1 VSSNPV
7 VEPAVLA
14 HEIYGAQFP
23 SLNRYVD
30 ILRSRGVEWGLL
42 GPREADRLWDRHIL
56 NSAAL
61 SWMIATARTVADV
74 GSGAGL
80 PGIPLALLRPDLH
93 LTLIEP
99 LLRRS
104 TFLTQTVDEL
114 GIGARVRVIR
124 SRAEDH
130 HQTYDV
136 VVARA
141 LAPLNRLIDWCNP
154 LRSPDGV
161 ILALKG
167 RSAADE
173 VVAAEPEL
181 SATHLNAEVVKA
193 RAHPD
198 LEAATVVRLTP
209 QRTRER

>member
-1 VSSNPV
+1 VISNHV
-7 VEPAVLA
+7 TQPADLA
-14 HEIYGAQFP
+14 RELYGAQFP
-23 SLNRYVD
+23 LLNRYVD
-30 ILRSRGVEWGLL
+30 ILTSTGVTWGLL
-42 GPREADRLWDRHIL
+42 GPREADRMWDRHIL

-61 SWMIATARTVADV
+61 SGLIAAESAVADV

-80 PGIPLALLRPDLH
+80 PGIPLAVLRPDLRI
-93 LTLIEP
+93 TLIEP

-104 TFLTQTVDEL
+104 IFLTQTVESLQLAD
-114 GIGARVRVIR
+114 RVEVVR

-141 LAPLNRLIDWCNP
+141 LAPLARLIGWCNP
-154 LRSPDGV
+154 LRAPGGV

-167 RSAADE
+167 SSAADE
-173 VVAAEPEL
+173 VTSAKRELEAAE
-181 SATHLNAEVVKA
+181 LNAEVVKA

-198 LEAATVVRLTP
+198 VQPATVVRLSA
-209 QRTRER
+209 RH

>member
-1 VSSNPV
+1 VSSNFV

-14 HEIYGAQFP
+14 RQLYGAQFP

-30 ILRSRGVEWGLL
+30 ILRSTGVAWGLL

-56 NSAAL
+56 NCAAL
-61 SWMIATARTVADV
+61 NELIAADQTVADV

-80 PGIPLALLRPDLH
+80 PGIPLALLRPDLQ

-104 TFLTQTVDEL
+104 TFLTQTVEEL
-114 GIGARVRVIR
+114 GLGARVQVIR

-141 LAPLNRLIDWCNP
+141 LAPLDRLIGWCNP
-154 LRSPDGV
+154 LRSRGGI

-173 VVAAEPEL
+173 VMAAGTEL
-181 SATHLNAEVVKA
+181 SAEHLNAEVVKA
-193 RAHPD
+193 RAHPAA
-198 LEAATVVRLTP
+198 EPATVVRLSS
-209 QRTRER
+209 RH

>member
-7 VEPAVLA
+7 VEPATLA
-14 HEIYGAQFP
+14 RELYDAQFP

-30 ILRSRGVEWGLL
+30 ILRSAGVEWGLL

-61 SWMIATARTVADV
+61 NGMIAPGRTVADV

-80 PGIPLALLRPDLH
+80 PGIPLALLRPDLQ

-104 TFLTQTVDEL
+104 TFLTQTVDAL
-114 GIGARVRVIR
+114 GIGARVQVIR

-141 LAPLNRLIDWCNP
+141 LAPLGRLIGWCNP
-154 LRSPDGV
+154 LRAPDGV

-167 RSAADE
+167 SSAADE
-173 VVAAEPEL
+173 VVAAGAEL
-181 SATHLNAEVVKA
+181 SAAHLNAEVVKA
-193 RAHPD
+193 WAHPD
-198 LEAATVVRLTP
+198 AEPATVVRLS
-209 QRTRER
+209 ERR

>member
-1 VSSNPV
+1 MISNRLTQ
-7 VEPAVLA
+7 PADVA
-14 HEIYGAQFP
+14 HELYGAQFP
-23 SLNRYVD
+23 LLNRYVD
-30 ILRSRGVEWGLL
+30 ILGSTGVTWGLL

-61 SWMIATARTVADV
+61 SGLIRPGSAVADV

-80 PGIPLALLRPDLH
+80 PGIPLAILRPDLRI
-93 LTLIEP
+93 TLLEP

-104 TFLTQTVDEL
+104 TFLTQTVEEL
-114 GIGARVRVIR
+114 QIVDRVEVVR

-141 LAPLNRLIDWCNP
+141 LAPLDRLIGWCNP
-154 LRSPDGV
+154 LRAPGGV

-167 RSAADE
+167 TSAADE
-173 VVAAEPEL
+173 LAAAKYEL
-181 SATHLNAEVVKA
+181 EAAQLDAEVLTV

-198 LEAATVVRLTP
+198 AEPATVVRLSA
-209 QRTRER
+209 RH

>member
-1 VSSNPV
+1 MISNHV
-7 VEPAVLA
+7 TQPADLA
-14 HEIYGAQFP
+14 RELYGAQFP
-23 SLNRYVD
+23 LLNRYVD
-30 ILRSRGVEWGLL
+30 ILTSTGVTWGLL
-42 GPREADRLWDRHIL
+42 GPREADRMWDRHIL

-61 SWMIATARTVADV
+61 SGLIAAESAVADV

-80 PGIPLALLRPDLH
+80 PGIPLAVLRPDLRI
-93 LTLIEP
+93 TLIEP

-104 TFLTQTVDEL
+104 VFLTQTVESLQLED
-114 GIGARVRVIR
+114 RVEVVR

-141 LAPLNRLIDWCNP
+141 LAPLARLIGWCNP
-154 LRSPDGV
+154 LRAPGGV

-167 RSAADE
+167 SSAADE
-173 VVAAEPEL
+173 VKSAKRELEAAEL
-181 SATHLNAEVVKA
+181 DAEVVKA

-198 LEAATVVRLTP
+198 VQPATVVRLSA
-209 QRTRER
+209 RH

>member
-1 VSSNPV
+1 VSSNPL
-7 VEPAVLA
+7 VEPATLA
-14 HEIYGAQFP
+14 RELYDAQFP

-30 ILRSRGVEWGLL
+30 ILRSTGVEWGLL

-61 SWMIATARTVADV
+61 NGMIAPARTVADV

-80 PGIPLALLRPDLH
+80 PGIPLALLRPDLQ

-104 TFLTQTVDEL
+104 TFLTQTVDTL
-114 GIGARVRVIR
+114 GIGARVQVIR

-141 LAPLNRLIDWCNP
+141 LAPLDRLIGWCNP
-154 LRSPDGV
+154 LRAPDGV

-167 RSAADE
+167 GSAADE
-173 VVAAEPEL
+173 VVAAGAEL
-181 SATHLNAEVVKA
+181 SAAHLNAKVVKA
-193 RAHPD
+193 WAHPD
-198 LEAATVVRLTP
+198 AEPATVVRLS
-209 QRTRER
+209 QRR

>member
-1 VSSNPV
+1 VISNHV
-7 VEPAVLA
+7 TQPADVAREL
-14 HEIYGAQFP
+14 YGAQFP
-23 SLNRYVD
+23 LLNRYVD
-30 ILRSRGVEWGLL
+30 IVGSTGVAWGLL
-42 GPREADRLWDRHIL
+42 GPREADRMWDRHIL

-61 SWMIATARTVADV
+61 SGLIAAESAVADV

-80 PGIPLALLRPDLH
+80 PGIPLAVLRPDLRI
-93 LTLIEP
+93 TLIEP

-104 TFLTQTVDEL
+104 IFLTQTVESL
-114 GIGARVRVIR
+114 QLAARVEVVR

-141 LAPLNRLIDWCNP
+141 LAPLARLIGWCNP
-154 LRSPDGV
+154 LRAPAGV

-167 RSAADE
+167 SSAADE
-173 VVAAEPEL
+173 VTSAGHELQAAQLE
-181 SATHLNAEVVKA
+181 AEVLRA

-198 LEAATVVRLTP
+198 VEPATVVRLSA
-209 QRTRER
+209 RH